1 MDSCRVSKAYTD
13 GELNGGIKMDEKLLE
28 ALSQGA
34 WGNYMTIHF
43 LEWLS
48 GERVITSPKDIGIEV
63 SELPRLLEQAK
74 CYESNCVAIRNE
86 HLTTAST

>member
-1 MDSCRVSKAYTD
+1 
-13 GELNGGIKMDEKLLE
+13 MDEKLLE